1 MAHPSLEVEALAT
14 LADPAERAQ
23 KALVAMEDAR
33 TLIGQL
39 AQTRARA
46 VYELYQEH
54 GASKAARLLGINRVN
69 LYRIIRELP
78 EVRANQLN
86 TAIEVT
92 AVLATALASD
102 SSASS
107 LIGGEQDAIQ

>member
-1 MAHPSLEVEALAT
+1 VANPPIDAAALAT
-14 LADPAERAQ
+14 LAEPTERAQ
-23 KALVAMEDAR
+23 RALVAMEDAR

-78 EVRANQLN
+78 EVRA
-86 TAIEVT
+86 AP
-92 AVLATALASD
+92 AP
-102 SSASS
+102 SAPGPAKLRSHT
-107 LIGGEQDAIQ
+107 EA